1 MASRTSLF
9 VNSIQVVSNGNRTH
23 GRADRIEDGFDSDTL
38 AAMATASLSRRY
50 TCAPDNRFLVE
61 IRASSWRVPS
71 GYSRPD
77 ENSFSVFTSMPPYS
91 SRIARLSCVNQRN
104 QGIRRKA
111 RSWSPSHRVRFH
123 AASEIEASG

>member
-1 MASRTSLF
+1 MSLGTVPSAWRFGDPRSAMASRTSLF

-38 AAMATASLSRRY
+38 AAMATASLSRMY
-50 TCAPDNRFLVE
+50 TCAPDSRFLVE

-77 ENSFSVFTSMPPYS
+77 ENSFSVFTRMPPYS
-91 SRIARLSCVNQRN
+91 SRSDEH
-104 QGIRRKA
+104 K
-111 RSWSPSHRVRFH
+111 S
-123 AASEIEASG
+123 